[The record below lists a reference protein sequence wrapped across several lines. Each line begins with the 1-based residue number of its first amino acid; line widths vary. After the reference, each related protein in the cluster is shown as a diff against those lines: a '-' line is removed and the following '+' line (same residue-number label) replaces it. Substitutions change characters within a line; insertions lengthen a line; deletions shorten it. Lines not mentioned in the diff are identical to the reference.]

1 MSGVSSVTVLRV
13 SVNFGPIW
21 GGNPRRILELVLG
34 VMHQGS
40 LVFSRDTSSDY
51 IGSEMSFAKTSVLN

>member
-1 MSGVSSVTVLRV
+1 MCLVLLSSVFRSIL
-13 SVNFGPIW
+13 
-21 GGNPRRILELVLG
+21 GGNPRHMLQLVLG

>member
-1 MSGVSSVTVLRV
+1 MSSVTVLRV

-21 GGNPRRILELVLG
+21 GGNPRHMLQLVLG

>member
-13 SVNFGPIW
+13 SLNFGPIW
-21 GGNPRRILELVLG
+21 GGNPRRILVLVLG

-40 LVFSRDTSSDY
+40 LVFARDTSSDY

>member
-1 MSGVSSVTVLRV
+1 MSSVTVLRV
-13 SVNFGPIW
+13 SLNFGPIW
-21 GGNPRRILELVLG
+21 GGNPRHMLQLVLG

-40 LVFSRDTSSDY
+40 LVFARDTSSDY